1 MGVVLPRTLVTVL
14 PQDPGPQSDE
24 NAVTLSSSSFQLIAA
39 LVRRET
45 AMVYEAGKEYLV
57 EARLQPLAT
66 AAGCA
71 DVDAYI
77 SRIGTDLTERRKAL
91 DALTINETSWFR
103 DQTPY
108 QAFTDTMLPQ
118 LLASR
123 ATSRRLRIWS
133 AACSSGQ
140 EAYSIAMLL
149 DQHLPPGWTVEILA
163 TDVSTA
169 MLDRVRAGRYSQV
182 EMNRGL
188 PAATL
193 VRYFTRTGSE
203 WEVSA
208 DLRRVVRTQHLN
220 LADAYAFT
228 AIGMY
233 DVVLLRNVLI
243 YFDTATKYDILRR
256 MRPHVAPDGY
266 LLLGS
271 SETTLDMPAD
281 VAALWGRE
289 QIGRVQTL
297 RPGSGVPRPS
307 SPAFP
312 TTALPTSPL
321 ASTTRI
327 GA

>member
-1 MGVVLPRTLVTVL
+1 MTI
-14 PQDPGPQSDE
+14 
-24 NAVTLSSSSFQLIAA
+24 SSSSFNLIAA

-45 AMVYEAGKEYLV
+45 AMVYETGKEYLV
-57 EARLQPLAT
+57 EARLTPLAT
-66 AAGCA
+66 AAGCP

-77 SRIGTDLTERRKAL
+77 GRVSTDLVERRKAL

-108 QAFTDTMLPQ
+108 QAFADSILPR
-118 LLASR
+118 LLESR
-123 ATSRRLRIWS
+123 AATRRLRIWS

-149 DQHLPPGWTVEILA
+149 DQHLPAGWTAEILA

-169 MLDRVRAGRYSQV
+169 MLERVRAGRYSQV

-188 PAATL
+188 PATTL
-193 VRYFTRTGSE
+193 VKHFTRAGTA
-203 WEVSA
+203 WEVSPE
-208 DLRRVVRTQHLN
+208 LRRMVRTQHLN

-228 AIGMY
+228 TVGTY

-243 YFDTATKYDILRR
+243 YFDHATKYDILRR
-256 MRPHVAPDGY
+256 MRPHVAPDGF

-281 VAALWGRE
+281 VAALWSRE
-289 QIGRVQTL
+289 QLGRVQAH
-297 RPGSGVPRPS
+297 RPAV
-307 SPAFP
+307 AV
-312 TTALPTSPL
+312 PL
-321 ASTTRI
+321 ASSTRI